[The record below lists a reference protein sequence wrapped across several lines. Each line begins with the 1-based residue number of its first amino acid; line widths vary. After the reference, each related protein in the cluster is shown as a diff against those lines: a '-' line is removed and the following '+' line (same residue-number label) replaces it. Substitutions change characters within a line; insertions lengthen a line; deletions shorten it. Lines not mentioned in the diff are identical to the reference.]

1 MFDLS
6 GRTALVTGASGGI
19 GGAIA
24 AVLHARGAA
33 LVLTG
38 TRSAA
43 LDALTASLGGNALSI
58 AADLADDKNVARL
71 ASSAGLV
78 DILVNNAGISHREPT
93 EGTPDAAWNRVI
105 EVDLGAVF
113 RLCRAILPGMAAR
126 RWGRVISIGSILGE
140 TGAAQMGP
148 YAAAKAG
155 LVGLTKSL
163 AAEYAPFGV
172 TVNCV
177 APGYIRTPMMDMN
190 SPEMLA
196 QLLSRIP
203 SGHFGVPE
211 DVAAAVAYLASVE
224 ARFVTGATLH
234 VNGGMSMS

>member
-24 AVLHARGAA
+24 AALHARGAA
-33 LVLTG
+33 LILTG
-38 TRSAA
+38 TRGAA
-43 LDALTASLGGNALSI
+43 LDAVAASLGGSTRAI
-58 AADLADDKNVARL
+58 AADLADDKELARL
-71 ASSAGLV
+71 ASYAGPV
-78 DILVNNAGISHREPT
+78 DILVNNAGVSHREAT
-93 EGTPDAAWNRVI
+93 EATPDAAWNRVI

-126 RWGRVISIGSILGE
+126 RWGRVVSIGSILGE

-148 YAAAKAG
+148 YAAAKSG
-155 LVGLTKSL
+155 LVGLTKSF

-177 APGYIRTPMMDMN
+177 APGYIRTPMMEMN

-196 QLLSRIP
+196 YLLTRIP
-203 SGHFGVPE
+203 SGHFGAPE
-211 DVAAAVAYLASVE
+211 DVAAAVVYLASVE

>member
-234 VNGGMSMS
+234 INGGMSMS